1 MKQNVTLLKAA
12 AIVLYALRN
21 NPPTTEEGDSEIRK
35 ISQKELSE
43 WAGISHRYYSDLER
57 GKKMPTIDVIQKI
70 AEVYDISFSA
80 LCSKIDI
87 EYNKQIK

>member
-1 MKQNVTLLKAA
+1 MKQNTVLLRAA
-12 AIVLYALRN
+12 AIVLYTLRT
-21 NPPTTEEGDSEIRK
+21 NPPTTEEEDSEIRK

-70 AEVYDISFSA
+70 AEVYEISLSA
-80 LCSKIDI
+80 LCTRIDI
-87 EYNKQIK
+87 EYNKLIK